1 LEAQGFSLEAQGLD
15 LEAQGFS
22 LEAQGLDLEAQGFS
36 LEAQGLDLD
45 AQGLDL
51 EAQGLDL
58 EAQGFAAGL
67 VVVVLGEV
75 VEGVVVAH
83 PVMAV
88 TLSKE
93 QAANVAR

>member
-1 LEAQGFSLEAQGLD
+1 LEAQGFSLDAQGLD
-15 LEAQGFS
+15 F
-22 LEAQGLDLEAQGFS
+22 EAQGFS

-45 AQGLDL
+45 AQGFSLEAQGLDL
-51 EAQGLDL
+51 EAQGLDF

-75 VEGVVVAH
+75 VVGVVAQ

-88 TLSKE
+88 TLSNE
-93 QAANVAR
+93 QAAKVAR